1 MIIHRRGAESAEKK
15 LFYFFYLRVLRVSAV
30 EKRTFYE

>member
-1 MIIHRRGAESAEKK
+1 MRIHRRGAESAEKK
-15 LFYFFYLRVLRVSAV
+15 FFFYLRVLRVSAV